1 MIKKINR
8 NLFVIFLI
16 ISYKILCHKYIMNKI
31 YQTKLN
37 IKAYYFY
44 FNLLYKVYLVLNNNL
59 IDLILKRI

>member
-1 MIKKINR
+1 
-8 NLFVIFLI
+8 
-16 ISYKILCHKYIMNKI
+16 MNKK